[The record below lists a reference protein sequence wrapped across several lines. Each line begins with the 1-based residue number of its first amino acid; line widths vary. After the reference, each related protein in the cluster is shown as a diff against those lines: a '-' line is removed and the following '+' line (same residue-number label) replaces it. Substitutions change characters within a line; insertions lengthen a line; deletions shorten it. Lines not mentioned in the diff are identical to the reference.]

1 MPQLLDKMALDKL
14 ARDLRAA
21 VLGSDHEK
29 ATRLTV
35 EYSEALGQHWTL
47 LSSEERALSA
57 LPKQSSE
64 LLNWAREMTLMQHA
78 MAAGHLAL
86 VEKASRQL
94 SARARYL
101 QLAALDSGR

>member
-1 MPQLLDKMALDKL
+1 MPQLLDNL
-14 ARDLRAA
+14 ARELRAA

-29 ATRLTV
+29 ATGLTV
-35 EYSEALGQHWTL
+35 EYTEALRQHWTL
-47 LSSEERALSA
+47 LSKEERAASS
-57 LPKQSSE
+57 LPEQSGE

-78 MAAGHLAL
+78 MAAGHLAM

-101 QLAALDSGR
+101 QLAALDSGC